1 MNTTL
6 PTGADPEATAS
17 KAATPMPADSAPPRP
32 KLQMVGLRSVLIVL
46 ALIEA
51 WFGISDAPV
60 LLGDTSHIGSGI
72 GSGLVKAHLA
82 AHPVLAVAAIAFA
95 SLGYVRHAIIALGT
109 IIIMTWLSDM
119 PSVIAHGL
127 EFKSAFSAVETTA
140 KVIAFPL
147 IAACA
152 IAYAAHNEHL
162 GRATFLVAVPTLF
175 NVVLI
180 VGFAIGVMI
189 YGF

>member
-1 MNTTL
+1 MN
-6 PTGADPEATAS
+6 S
-17 KAATPMPADSAPPRP
+17 ATPIDDQPTAPAPARRQ
-32 KLQMVGLRSVLIVL
+32 LGLRAILFIL
-46 ALIEA
+46 AAIEA
-51 WFGISDAPV
+51 WIGVSDAPS
-60 LLGDTSHIGSGI
+60 LFGDLTQIGSGI
-72 GSGLVKAHLA
+72 GGGLIKAHLA
-82 AHPVLAVAAIAFA
+82 AHPVLAVAALVFA
-95 SLGYVRHAIIALGT
+95 TLGHVRHAIIALGT
-109 IIIMTWLSDM
+109 IIIMAWLSDM

-140 KVIAFPL
+140 RVIAFPL

-162 GRATFLVAVPTLF
+162 GRATLLVAIPTLF
-175 NVVLI
+175 TVVLL